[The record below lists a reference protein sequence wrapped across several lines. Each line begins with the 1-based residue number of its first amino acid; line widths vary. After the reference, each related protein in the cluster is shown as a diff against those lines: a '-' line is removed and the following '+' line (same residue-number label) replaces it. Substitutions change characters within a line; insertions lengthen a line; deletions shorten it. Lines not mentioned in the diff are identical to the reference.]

1 MMQVT
6 VDEQF
11 VSDYCKK
18 FTNAVLSSIPD
29 EKSAISGKDILT
41 LTPSKQVNFFILKNL
56 YSKWQ
61 EEMKK
66 LESPYFNY
74 KDTAVRKALVNYM
87 NTLSQHIEVKPENLR
102 DLIEMA
108 VSETLFWVLSPSESL
123 KIELDQSGIRE
134 VKSES
139 LKSLLKYYKV
149 FSDDLKGHLASSEGE
164 SISQF
169 LERWGELIASKD
181 ISEEQEKEMNS
192 LSTVKEISFS
202 DFMEKKLEDK
212 DIESFVEEDPSVRDG
227 ETQEQEPEEELEKEE
242 EEKNEII
249 VEEESPASEREVS
262 EPEDKSNLDED
273 PDVDSDIEA
282 ETNEG
287 FPEEQEDGHRESED
301 GEVSEE
307 EDSMLNEQF
316 TQPQKT
322 INDQFKQEE
331 DEEVSVAT
339 THEQKK
345 VETILEAISVN
356 HQYMFTSELFGGD
369 KDAFIESIQKIE
381 KSTSFD
387 NAVEMLVQNYSST
400 YSWDMNSDEVKELLK
415 VVFRKF
421 R

>member
-1 MMQVT
+1 
-6 VDEQF
+6 
-11 VSDYCKK
+11 
-18 FTNAVLSSIPD
+18 
-29 EKSAISGKDILT
+29 
-41 LTPSKQVNFFILKNL
+41 
-56 YSKWQ
+56 
-61 EEMKK
+61 
-66 LESPYFNY
+66 
-74 KDTAVRKALVNYM
+74 
-87 NTLSQHIEVKPENLR
+87 
-102 DLIEMA
+102 
-108 VSETLFWVLSPSESL
+108 
-123 KIELDQSGIRE
+123 
-134 VKSES
+134 
-139 LKSLLKYYKV
+139 
-149 FSDDLKGHLASSEGE
+149 
-164 SISQF
+164 
-169 LERWGELIASKD
+169 
-181 ISEEQEKEMNS
+181 
-192 LSTVKEISFS
+192 
-202 DFMEKKLEDK
+202 
-212 DIESFVEEDPSVRDG
+212 
-227 ETQEQEPEEELEKEE
+227 
-242 EEKNEII
+242 
-249 VEEESPASEREVS
+249 ASEREVS